1 LRQRAS
7 STTNELEKA
16 EKELR
21 SRRRRENIRLRSTPD
36 MTSRTISHSENLE
49 NYNCSYINFGLLVK
63 KNYSKIKC

>member
-16 EKELR
+16 ERELT

-49 NYNCSYINFGLLVK
+49 
-63 KNYSKIKC
+63 KIEIFET